1 MSKDTSD
8 SFYLIEMFGEYLTID
23 GYPLKVFRTSQSEQI
38 VRALQ
43 TDAVKEGIPSD
54 EAHKFIRYVKITS

>member
-8 SFYLIEMFGEYLTID
+8 SFYRIEMFGEHLTLD
-23 GYPLKVFRTSQSEQI
+23 GAPLNIFGASQAEQI

-43 TDAVKEGIPSD
+43 IDTVKSGVDSD